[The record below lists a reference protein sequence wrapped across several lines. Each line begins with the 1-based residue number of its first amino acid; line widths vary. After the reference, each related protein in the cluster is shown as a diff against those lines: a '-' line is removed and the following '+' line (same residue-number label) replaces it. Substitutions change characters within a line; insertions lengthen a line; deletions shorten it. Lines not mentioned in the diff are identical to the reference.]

1 MSKLFTINPKK
12 LSFSEGEML
21 EMVVL
26 SSSASA
32 LEEYLVYGKPNID
45 LQGVHW
51 SDFTLQMDGPGF
63 NFDSDGNANKGIMI
77 NVDTLDE
84 GSETW
89 TVSIVEQTSRELLSN
104 VVSVTVNDK
113 PGTDKPTPKYTLSSS
128 TNSAEEGSEVTFE
141 ILTENISPGTTFSYS
156 IEGVSPSDIVGE
168 IIAGNIS
175 VSSNNNASVT
185 VGIASDQ
192 LMEDNEVLVFNIGM
206 LGWPSYLDFD
216 GNPQSISVVIEDV
229 LNGNSTPDN
238 LGVPDSD
245 ASVITTQDAL
255 NGNSTPD
262 NLGVPDSDASVI
274 TTQDA
279 LNGNST
285 PDNLGFQTLML
296 QIIIAPKRLKIR
308 SQPRRVSQM

>member
-1 MSKLFTINPKK
+1 MSRLFTINPKK

-32 LEEYLVYGKPNID
+32 LEEYLEYGKPNID

-77 NVDTLDE
+77 NVDTLEE

-104 VVSVTVNDK
+104 VASVTVNDK

-141 ILTENISPGTTFSYS
+141 ILRILLRMP
-156 IEGVSPSDIVGE
+156 
-168 IIAGNIS
+168 
-175 VSSNNNASVT
+175 
-185 VGIASDQ
+185 
-192 LMEDNEVLVFNIGM
+192 GM
-206 LGWPSYLDFD
+206 LL
-216 GNPQSISVVIEDV
+216 
-229 LNGNSTPDN
+229 
-238 LGVPDSD
+238 
-245 ASVITTQDAL
+245 
-255 NGNSTPD
+255 
-262 NLGVPDSDASVI
+262 
-274 TTQDA
+274 
-279 LNGNST
+279 
-285 PDNLGFQTLML
+285 
-296 QIIIAPKRLKIR
+296 RLHLR
-308 SQPRRVSQM
+308 LT